1 MKNDSEKFFEEY
13 LGSKGFQGR
22 WKYEQSM
29 PGKSKK
35 PDYMVAFDK
44 QECFFE
50 VKELRKKPNEP
61 TGASYINPYEGLRA
75 KIHEV
80 RKQFK
85 EYKEFSC
92 SLVVYNVN
100 DRQARLRPIFVFGAM
115 LGNLG
120 ITMDFDSNM
129 GEAML
134 DTSRNTFLDGGKM
147 VDYKGKQAQ
156 NTTIS
161 AIIVLEHFL
170 DNVER
175 EKALV
180 KLEQEKGRRITGP
193 ELFDA
198 VIELQEKHSV
208 TDVLRV
214 NVVENA
220 YARIPLPDGMFKG
233 MFDERWKL
241 TDGSVARVYAGEKI
255 KELESLQEAQNQLP
269 PNIE

>member
-13 LGSKGFQGR
+13 LGSNGFQGR

-35 PDYMVAFDK
+35 PDYMIAFDK

-50 VKELRKKPNEP
+50 VKELRKKSNEP
-61 TGASYINPYEGLRA
+61 TEPTFIDPYEGLRA
-75 KIHEV
+75 KINEV

-92 SLVVYNVN
+92 SLVVYNVG
-100 DRQARLRPIFVFGAM
+100 DWQVRLRPIDVFGAM

-120 ITMDFDSNM
+120 ITMDFDSNI
-129 GEAML
+129 GEARL
-134 DTSRNTFLDGGKM
+134 ETSRNTFLGGGKM
-147 VDYKGKQAQ
+147 INYKGKQAQ

-161 AIIVLEHFL
+161 AIIVLEQFL

-180 KLEQEKGRRITGP
+180 KLEHEKGRRITGP
-193 ELFDA
+193 EL
-198 VIELQEKHSV
+198 VGTLMELVQKYPPA
-208 TDVLRV
+208 DVLRV

-220 YARIPLPDGMFKG
+220 YARIPLPDGMFEG

-241 TDGSVARVYAGEKI
+241 IDGKVARVYAGEKI
-255 KELESLQEAQNQLP
+255 KELESLRETQNQLSP
-269 PNIE
+269 SIE